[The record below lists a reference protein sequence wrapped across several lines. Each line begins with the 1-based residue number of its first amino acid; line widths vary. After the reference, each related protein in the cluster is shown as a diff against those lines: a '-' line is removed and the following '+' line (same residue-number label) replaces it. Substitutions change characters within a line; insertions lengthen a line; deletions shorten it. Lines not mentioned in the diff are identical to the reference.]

1 MEREADAHLH
11 LSPPCMSLTEIS
23 SFMDDFIYKQDP
35 LAFSF
40 LPEPAFVEGKLHLSL
55 CPDSPLAPR
64 GGACR
69 AAWFRD
75 SIMIGMCVDGCA
87 LEEQHVFVTFT
98 KFFFNWLWSRHINII
113 TSILLLQYH
122 TDSNGWKKRTLL
134 LSVLMNFFFGAAA
147 RLQKSQIEIFAGVQM
162 MCSKPACST
171 ITQFRT
177 LRRMFHR
184 SVSNCWREIH
194 SIWILSGPWTPQEDG
209 SLIYSQTFFLMH
221 FLPHRSINPWR
232 K

>member
-55 CPDSPLAPR
+55 CRDSPLAPR

-87 LEEQHVFVTFT
+87 LEEQSTSLSLSLS
-98 KFFFNWLWSRHINII
+98 FFLTDYGAD
-113 TSILLLQYH
+113 TSILSHLFY
-122 TDSNGWKKRTLL
+122 
-134 LSVLMNFFFGAAA
+134 FFN
-147 RLQKSQIEIFAGVQM
+147 
-162 MCSKPACST
+162 
-171 ITQFRT
+171 ITPTVTGERSGHCYYQF
-177 LRRMFHR
+177 
-184 SVSNCWREIH
+184 
-194 SIWILSGPWTPQEDG
+194 
-209 SLIYSQTFFLMH
+209 
-221 FLPHRSINPWR
+221 
-232 K
+232 

>member
-98 KFFFNWLWSRHINII
+98 KFFFN
-113 TSILLLQYH
+113 
-122 TDSNGWKKRTLL
+122 
-134 LSVLMNFFFGAAA
+134 
-147 RLQKSQIEIFAGVQM
+147 
-162 MCSKPACST
+162 
-171 ITQFRT
+171 
-177 LRRMFHR
+177 
-184 SVSNCWREIH
+184 
-194 SIWILSGPWTPQEDG
+194 
-209 SLIYSQTFFLMH
+209 
-221 FLPHRSINPWR
+221 
-232 K
+232 